1 MGQSPLVPDART
13 REYADVLSFKK
24 INLKTNNMLTMI
36 LVLYFIG
43 TIISYNVL
51 LNITVLNNAKRKSL
65 AVIAS
70 IFSWLFLIVLYI
82 MYKINE
88 YEQ

>member
-1 MGQSPLVPDART
+1 
-13 REYADVLSFKK
+13 
-24 INLKTNNMLTMI
+24 MLAMI

-70 IFSWLFLIVLYI
+70 IFSWLFLIMLYI

>member
-1 MGQSPLVPDART
+1 
-13 REYADVLSFKK
+13 
-24 INLKTNNMLTMI
+24 MLAMI

-51 LNITVLNNAKRKSL
+51 LNITVLNNAKRKFL

-70 IFSWLFLIVLYI
+70 IFSWLFLIMLYI

>member
-1 MGQSPLVPDART
+1 
-13 REYADVLSFKK
+13 
-24 INLKTNNMLTMI
+24 MLAMI

-51 LNITVLNNAKRKSL
+51 LNITVLNSVKRKSL

-82 MYKINE
+82 MYKINK